1 MTLSRDESTGTT
13 LEQPDPPT
21 ISFIFALVGDIE
33 FVSDPAIA
41 TQDFSRLHEV
51 EIPIGSNNKCPRLS

>member
-1 MTLSRDESTGTT
+1 MTLSQDESTGTT

-33 FVSDPAIA
+33 FVSDPVIA
-41 TQDFSRLHEV
+41 TQDFSRLHGV
-51 EIPIGSNNKCPRLS
+51 EIPI